1 MVAPDIILSAAHC
14 IQYVRRVVV
23 GIYALSDTSQIVGD
37 FKITD
42 IFAHPKFDELKN
54 TFDVVLY
61 RMDGNVTS
69 IDPVRINGDSM
80 EPFFSDNLTAVGWGA
95 TSVNL
100 DYPDI
105 MHEVELQYIGTTR
118 CQQIES
124 EIGMALGY
132 LISEDMLCAGGNGTR
147 DTCNGDSGGPLL
159 VVGDDPS
166 DALQVGVT
174 SWGPTC
180 GNVIPGIYHRTS
192 ASFEWIR
199 KGICELSMAPP
210 DYLSCNAA
218 SPTTSPAPN
227 ASQSTTPPDSSMSSV
242 PTTTT
247 MVGVTTLILLVVG
260 LVA

>member
-1 MVAPDIILSAAHC
+1 
-14 IQYVRRVVV
+14 
-23 GIYALSDTSQIVGD
+23 
-37 FKITD
+37 
-42 IFAHPKFDELKN
+42 
-54 TFDVVLY
+54 
-61 RMDGNVTS
+61 
-69 IDPVRINGDSM
+69 
-80 EPFFSDNLTAVGWGA
+80 
-95 TSVNL
+95 
-100 DYPDI
+100 
-105 MHEVELQYIGTTR
+105 
-118 CQQIES
+118 
-124 EIGMALGY
+124 MALGY

-180 GNVIPGIYHRTS
+180 GHVIPGIYHRTS

-260 LVA
+260 LAA